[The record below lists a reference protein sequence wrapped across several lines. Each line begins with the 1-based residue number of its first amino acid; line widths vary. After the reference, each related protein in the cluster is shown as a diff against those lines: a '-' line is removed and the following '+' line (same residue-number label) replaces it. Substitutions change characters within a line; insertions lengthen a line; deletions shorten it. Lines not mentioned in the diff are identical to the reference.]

1 MSSDVITGKFKD
13 LTVMVTK
20 LCKKI
25 DQLEE
30 RGAE

>member
-1 MSSDVITGKFKD
+1 VITGIIKD

-25 DQLEE
+25 DRLEE
-30 RGAE
+30 RKAKQT